1 MTYCHMGVVPGPYS
15 ICQSSDIMSVC
26 GHCPDMLSRQ
36 FSRETVTCWLLSRHG
51 QPKVV
56 HVITENEHMHLAKV
70 LDPYMGLAATALH
83 HVGVGRLTSG

>member
-1 MTYCHMGVVPGPYS
+1 
-15 ICQSSDIMSVC
+15 MSVR
-26 GHCPDMLSRQ
+26 GHCPEMLSRQ
-36 FSRETVTCWLLSRHG
+36 FSRETVTCWLPSRHG